1 MVPLS
6 VLLRGGCDR
15 LICCF
20 AARRPSLSHC
30 LFCCLCG
37 CRGTSCCFMR
47 GSCHHG
53 SIVVLLRLALLLVT
67 CALSLSY
74 EVLFGTLNNI
84 KRVSHTLFIDQIS
97 NSSDVLER

>member
-20 AARRPSLSHC
+20 AARRPSLSRC
-30 LFCCLCG
+30 LFCCLWG

-47 GSCHHG
+47 GICHHG

-67 CALSLSY
+67 CALSY

-84 KRVSHTLFIDQIS
+84 KRVSHSLFIVQIP
-97 NSSDVLER
+97 NSLSF